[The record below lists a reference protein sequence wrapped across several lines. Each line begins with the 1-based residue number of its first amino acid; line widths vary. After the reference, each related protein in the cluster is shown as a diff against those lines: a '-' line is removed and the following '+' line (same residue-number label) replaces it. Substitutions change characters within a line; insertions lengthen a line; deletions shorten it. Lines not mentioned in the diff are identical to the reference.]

1 MKLLLA
7 EDQLDLARPVCVIL
21 EKSGFSVDVAADGI
35 EALGMLRSNEYDAVL
50 LDVMMP
56 GMSGWE
62 VLAQIR
68 ADGNQVPVM
77 MLTAMDSLDDKV
89 RGLEG
94 GADDYMTKPIEMR
107 EMVARVRAMTRT
119 RTVETSNTMAMGDL
133 TLRRSSCELISGTGS
148 FRLSQKEYVMAEMLA
163 HANGRAITVDRFV
176 EKMWPHETLDAPGVM
191 VELYISYL
199 RNKMSALHS
208 RMGISEGDGGYA
220 LSMDAMPPAGAD
232 FLPTGSA
239 S

>member
-21 EKSGFSVDVAADGI
+21 EKSGFSVDVAADGV
-35 EALGMLRSNEYDAVL
+35 EAIGMLRSNEYDAVL

-56 GMSGWE
+56 GMNGWE
-62 VLAQIR
+62 VLSQMR
-68 ADGNQVPVM
+68 ADGNQTPVM
-77 MLTAMDSLDDKV
+77 MLTAMDSIEDKV

-119 RTVETSNTMAMGDL
+119 REVETSNTMAMGDL
-133 TLRRSSCELISGTGS
+133 TLRRSSFEMISGTGS
-148 FRLSQKEYVMAEMLA
+148 FRLSQREYTMAEMLA
-163 HANGRAITVDRFV
+163 HANGRAIAVDRFV
-176 EKMWPHETLDAPGVM
+176 EKMWPHESLEAPEVM

-208 RMGISEGDGGYA
+208 RMGISKSDGGYA
-220 LSMDAMPPAGAD
+220 LSMGAVAAGDAASI
-232 FLPTGSA
+232 PTGGRA
-239 S
+239 

>member
-119 RTVETSNTMAMGDL
+119 RPQPTRRAARPGSVPTTAEPTVRHGGDA
-133 TLRRSSCELISGTGS
+133 RPRERPGN
-148 FRLSQKEYVMAEMLA
+148 
-163 HANGRAITVDRFV
+163 HGRQVRGEDVA
-176 EKMWPHETLDAPGVM
+176 A
-191 VELYISYL
+191 
-199 RNKMSALHS
+199 
-208 RMGISEGDGGYA
+208 
-220 LSMDAMPPAGAD
+220 
-232 FLPTGSA
+232 
-239 S
+239 